1 MLKKLSKRNA
11 KRQAMDYIIYIIT
24 LVITV
29 VLMLS
34 FNMVVFSEE
43 ISAIIKEPSILPFLI
58 VVVSI
63 MVVFI
68 MGALVNHITVFIL
81 KRRSREFGLYM
92 LLGIENEDIA
102 GIFLRENR
110 SIHGFILA
118 AGLFLG
124 TCFFQ
129 AVQAVICGMYAV
141 PFSFSFEVSAG
152 AVILTLFYMGAIL
165 GISSVRVKRA
175 VRKLNVRELIYFD
188 KAASGDG
195 SGEAKDSTPM
205 ALLSVLL
212 GIVGIAVM
220 VLSAVRNLP
229 DIVNVLAV
237 TFLVV
242 SVYGFFVLLFRR
254 LLSCLKSDEWK
265 YRGNRL
271 FLYRQLTAKMRSMLP
286 LMAGASMLVMVA
298 LLAVGWAICFMDK
311 VDSRVEA
318 VAFDIAFFKDEE
330 NADFSPYLSYLDENH
345 ELESSYGYSLYTSH
359 DDTFYQQTKNM
370 VQGKMGFY
378 ISGNDEDIF
387 MCISDYNRLRDMLDL
402 PQVQIDSGSYVLHC
416 TEPGIAPLADYIGQS
431 PFLIIGDAQY
441 RFDGIYSE
449 DFMQQESKGNG
460 NGVLV
465 IVPDRALSGLDFHTC
480 VMAVDTQS
488 ELPLSEIRE
497 METIGSGISIISKT
511 GVRNRSAS
519 MAVYTVFP
527 LLYLAFVLSAV
538 ACTILSVQILSEAKN
553 EVNSYQILDYLGV
566 GQEQQK
572 KMMKK
577 QVALLY
583 FLPVLPAAFID
594 ILVFPMMTGRIVRDA
609 GGMVQIISVAAGM
622 KQIGIAVGLF
632 FVFFILYYIG
642 TIMLYARIT
651 IKKR

>member
-1 MLKKLSKRNA
+1 
-11 KRQAMDYIIYIIT
+11 MDYIIYIIT

-68 MGALVNHITVFIL
+68 MV
-81 KRRSREFGLYM
+81 
-92 LLGIENEDIA
+92 
-102 GIFLRENR
+102 
-110 SIHGFILA
+110 
-118 AGLFLG
+118 LG
-124 TCFFQ
+124 TWFFQ
-129 AVQAVICGMYAV
+129 AVKAVICGMYAV

-265 YRGNRL
+265 YRGSRL

-318 VAFDIAFFKDEE
+318 VAK
-330 NADFSPYLSYLDENH
+330 FS
-345 ELESSYGYSLYTSH
+345 
-359 DDTFYQQTKNM
+359 K
-370 VQGKMGFY
+370 
-378 ISGNDEDIF
+378 
-387 MCISDYNRLRDMLDL
+387 LR
-402 PQVQIDSGSYVLHC
+402 
-416 TEPGIAPLADYIGQS
+416 
-431 PFLIIGDAQY
+431 
-441 RFDGIYSE
+441 
-449 DFMQQESKGNG
+449 
-460 NGVLV
+460 
-465 IVPDRALSGLDFHTC
+465 
-480 VMAVDTQS
+480 
-488 ELPLSEIRE
+488 
-497 METIGSGISIISKT
+497 
-511 GVRNRSAS
+511 RNN
-519 MAVYTVFP
+519 T
-527 LLYLAFVLSAV
+527 
-538 ACTILSVQILSEAKN
+538 
-553 EVNSYQILDYLGV
+553 
-566 GQEQQK
+566 
-572 KMMKK
+572 
-577 QVALLY
+577 
-583 FLPVLPAAFID
+583 
-594 ILVFPMMTGRIVRDA
+594 
-609 GGMVQIISVAAGM
+609 
-622 KQIGIAVGLF
+622 
-632 FVFFILYYIG
+632 
-642 TIMLYARIT
+642 
-651 IKKR
+651 

>member
-124 TCFFQ
+124 TWFFQ
-129 AVQAVICGMYAV
+129 AVKAVICGMYAV

-265 YRGNRL
+265 YRGSRL
-271 FLYRQLTAKMRSMLP
+271 FLYRQLTAKMHSMLP
-286 LMAGASMLVMVA
+286 LM
-298 LLAVGWAICFMDK
+298 
-311 VDSRVEA
+311 A

-416 TEPGIAPLADYIGQS
+416 TEPGIAPLTDYIGQS
-431 PFLIIGDAQY
+431 PFLIIGDA
-441 RFDGIYSE
+441 
-449 DFMQQESKGNG
+449 
-460 NGVLV
+460 
-465 IVPDRALSGLDFHTC
+465 
-480 VMAVDTQS
+480 DT
-488 ELPLSEIRE
+488 E
-497 METIGSGISIISKT
+497 
-511 GVRNRSAS
+511 
-519 MAVYTVFP
+519 
-527 LLYLAFVLSAV
+527 
-538 ACTILSVQILSEAKN
+538 
-553 EVNSYQILDYLGV
+553 
-566 GQEQQK
+566 GQ
-572 KMMKK
+572 
-577 QVALLY
+577 
-583 FLPVLPAAFID
+583 
-594 ILVFPMMTGRIVRDA
+594 G
-609 GGMVQIISVAAGM
+609 
-622 KQIGIAVGLF
+622 
-632 FVFFILYYIG
+632 
-642 TIMLYARIT
+642 
-651 IKKR
+651 

>member
-1 MLKKLSKRNA
+1 
-11 KRQAMDYIIYIIT
+11 
-24 LVITV
+24 
-29 VLMLS
+29 
-34 FNMVVFSEE
+34 
-43 ISAIIKEPSILPFLI
+43 
-58 VVVSI
+58 
-63 MVVFI
+63 

-102 GIFLRENR
+102 GIFLRENK

-124 TCFFQ
+124 TWFFQ
-129 AVQAVICGMYAV
+129 AVKAVICGMYAV

-195 SGEAKDSTPM
+195 SGEAKDSIPM

-265 YRGNRL
+265 YRGSRL

-286 LMAGASMLVMVA
+286 LM
-298 LLAVGWAICFMDK
+298 
-311 VDSRVEA
+311 A

-345 ELESSYGYSLYTSH
+345 ELESNYGYSLYTSH

-387 MCISDYNRLRDMLDL
+387 MCISDYNRLWDMLDL

-480 VMAVDTQS
+480 VMAIDTQS

-497 METIGSGISIISKT
+497 METIGSGIRIISKT

-519 MAVYTVFP
+519 MAAYTVFP
-527 LLYLAFVLSAV
+527 LLYLAFVLSAI

-577 QVALLY
+577 QVTLLY

-609 GGMVQIISVAAGM
+609 GGMVQIISVAAEM

-642 TIMLYARIT
+642 IIMLYARIT

>member
-1 MLKKLSKRNA
+1 
-11 KRQAMDYIIYIIT
+11 
-24 LVITV
+24 
-29 VLMLS
+29 
-34 FNMVVFSEE
+34 
-43 ISAIIKEPSILPFLI
+43 
-58 VVVSI
+58 
-63 MVVFI
+63 

-124 TCFFQ
+124 TWFFQ
-129 AVQAVICGMYAV
+129 AVKAVICGMYAV

-195 SGEAKDSTPM
+195 SGEAKDSIPM

-265 YRGNRL
+265 YRGSRL

-286 LMAGASMLVMVA
+286 LM
-298 LLAVGWAICFMDK
+298 
-311 VDSRVEA
+311 A

-345 ELESSYGYSLYTSH
+345 ELESNYGYSLYTSH

-527 LLYLAFVLSAV
+527 LLYLAFVLSAI

-553 EVNSYQILDYLGV
+553 EVNSYQILDYRGV

-577 QVALLY
+577 QVTLLY

-609 GGMVQIISVAAGM
+609 GGMVQIISVAAEM